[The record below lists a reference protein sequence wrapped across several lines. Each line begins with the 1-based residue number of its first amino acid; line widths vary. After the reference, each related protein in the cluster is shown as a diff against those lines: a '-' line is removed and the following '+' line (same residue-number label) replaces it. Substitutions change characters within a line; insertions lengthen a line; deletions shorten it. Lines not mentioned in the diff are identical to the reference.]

1 MGADSDRLEAV
12 IGLGNPGNKYRNSY
26 HNLGFDAVDTVC
38 EAFRGQLEDK
48 SIGEFYSLRDAP
60 VDFAGKPGRYVNR
73 SGEVL
78 SAWVKRYGL
87 AKEKIFVIYDDL
99 ALDVGKI
106 RIRPSGSSGGHKG
119 VQNIINNLHT
129 DKFPR
134 LRIGIGPCPQN
145 IPVKEYVLSPIASSD
160 AEIFSKI
167 INKIPLMLK
176 EVSQKGLKSA
186 MNRFNGIDY
195 NE

>member
-1 MGADSDRLEAV
+1 MGSATDRLESV

-26 HNLGFDAVDTVC
+26 HNLGFAAIDTVC
-38 EAFRGQLEDK
+38 EAFRGQLK
-48 SIGEFYSLRDAP
+48 AQRIGEFYSLRFAP
-60 VDFAGKPGRYVNR
+60 ADFAGKPGRYVNR

-78 SAWVKRYGL
+78 AAWVKQFGL

-119 VQNIINNLHT
+119 VQSIINNLHT
-129 DKFPR
+129 DNFPR
-134 LRIGIGPCPQN
+134 LRIGIGPCPN
-145 IPVKEYVLSPIASSD
+145 NLPVKEYVLSQIAAAD
-160 AEIFSKI
+160 AEIFSRI
-167 INKIPLMLK
+167 INKITLILK
-176 EVSQKGLKSA
+176 EISNSRLNSA

-195 NE
+195 SE